1 MILPSNLFDDTEP
14 EEDVVEVVH
23 VLLFFDFK
31 IVDRATVRTKYGK
44 INTFIYFNYRR
55 KLKFD
60 ELETVFS
67 VLFLLAFT
75 QLQDVSSIFSIPVES

>member
-31 IVDRATVRTKYGK
+31 IVDRATVRTTYGK

-75 QLQDVSSIFSIPVES
+75 QLQDASSIFSIPVES

>member
-67 VLFLLAFT
+67 VLFLLAFI
-75 QLQDVSSIFSIPVES
+75 QLQDASSIFSIPVES

>member
-1 MILPSNLFDDTEP
+1 M
-14 EEDVVEVVH
+14 
-23 VLLFFDFK
+23 
-31 IVDRATVRTKYGK
+31 DRATVRTKYGK

-75 QLQDVSSIFSIPVES
+75 QLQDASSIFSIPVESWNTKLNYNLIICRFKI